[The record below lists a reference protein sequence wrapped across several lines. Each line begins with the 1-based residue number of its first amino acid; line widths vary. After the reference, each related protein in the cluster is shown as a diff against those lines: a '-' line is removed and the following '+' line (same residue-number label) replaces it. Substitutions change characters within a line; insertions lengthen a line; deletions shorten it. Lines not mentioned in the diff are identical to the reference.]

1 MQIFVK
7 TLTGKT
13 ITLDVEPSDT
23 IENVKTKIQDKEG
36 IPPDQQRLIFAG
48 KQLEDGRTLSDYNIQ
63 KESTLHLVLR
73 LRGGGPKK
81 KKKKG
86 GKKKKGEEEPPPEE
100 PSEYD
105 SMDVEMLKE
114 VTQMLRQQLE
124 KAQLDR
130 NYVQLERDTIQTFY
144 DITKKEV
151 HDLEL
156 GIMAKDREMELME
169 DNHRVEVRVY
179 IQKVKHLEYE
189 HKNNTKRV
197 QDEGTLAVDDES
209 RWHNLRED
217 ELKKGKKSLKLECKE
232 RELAN
237 EDEIKQLKQAY
248 DKNVMKVREE
258 FERGLQSLQER
269 QEERL
274 RQSGEDL
281 ELRRKVDIHEIEERK
296 NLHINDLMKNHEKA
310 FGQIKNYYNDI
321 THDNLKLIKSLKD
334 EVTDMK
340 KKAAANQKLMHD
352 ISQENKRL
360 SEPLAAALKDV
371 QELRHELKDKEK
383 DMLSLRNA
391 KARLA
396 MLEEQVKRLA
406 EDHRKMEDEYLQVE
420 TERNQVYDSFEHT
433 VQSVQRRSD
442 FRNLVLE
449 RKLENMQNNLNKK
462 SSQFDEVLTAAN
474 LDPNELSQV
483 TQRLDEML
491 RVRNELIRNLQYD
504 VLRVSKGYN
513 DALRTYQG
521 KMSQFGIPEEE
532 ITGMG
537 FAPLM
542 TETSTGPAGM
552 VAQ

>member
-1 MQIFVK
+1 
-7 TLTGKT
+7 
-13 ITLDVEPSDT
+13 VEPSDT
-23 IENVKTKIQDKEG
+23 IDNVKQKIQDKEG

-73 LRGGGPKK
+73 LRGGMPPK
-81 KKKKG
+81 
-86 GKKKKGEEEPPPEE
+86 KKKKGEEEEKKEE
-100 PSEYD
+100 ESEYD
-105 SMDVEMLKE
+105 TMDIEMLKE
-114 VTQMLRQQLE
+114 VTHMLRQQLE

-151 HDLEL
+151 GDLDL
-156 GIMAKDREMELME
+156 QVMQKDREMELME

-189 HKNNTKRV
+189 HKNNIKRV
-197 QDEGTLAVDDES
+197 KNEGTISLEEES
-209 RWHNLRED
+209 DMHDTRED
-217 ELKKGKKSLKLECKE
+217 DLKKGKKSLKLECKE

-237 EDEIKQLKQAY
+237 EDEIKQMKQAHE
-248 DKNVMKVREE
+248 KNLMKMREE
-258 FERGLQSLQER
+258 FEKNIEAIESR
-269 QEERL
+269 QESRL
-274 RQSGEDL
+274 QQLKHDL

-321 THDNLKLIKSLKD
+321 THDNLKLIKSLKG
-334 EVTDMK
+334 EVADMK

-360 SEPLAAALKDV
+360 SEPLAAALKEV

-396 MLEEQVKRLA
+396 MLVSQYQSLETDHGTMDA
-406 EDHRKMEDEYLQVE
+406 EYKKVE

-449 RKLENMQNNLNKK
+449 RKLENMEEHMGKK
-462 SSQFDEVLTAAN
+462 STQFDEVLSAAN
-474 LDPNELSQV
+474 LDPQELAHV
-483 TQRLDEML
+483 TGRLDEML

-504 VLRVSKGYN
+504 VLRVSKAFN
-513 DALRTYQG
+513 DSIRTYES
-521 KMSQFGIPEEE
+521 KMGEFGIPEDEVK
-532 ITGMG
+532 GMG
-537 FAPLM
+537 FTALL
-542 TETSTGPAGM
+542 TETSKGPAGM
-552 VAQ
+552 VAA

>member
-86 GKKKKGEEEPPPEE
+86 GKKKKDDEPPPEE

-151 HDLEL
+151 HDLDL

-189 HKNNTKRV
+189 HKNNIKRV
-197 QDEGTLAVDDES
+197 HGDGHMAVEDEVYQHD
-209 RWHNLRED
+209 LRED

-237 EDEIKQLKQAY
+237 EDEIKQLKAAY
-248 DKNVMKVREE
+248 DKNVRKVREE
-258 FERGLQSLQER
+258 FERGLEGLNSR
-269 QEERL
+269 QGERL
-274 RQSGEDL
+274 QQSKEDL

-371 QELRHELKDKEK
+371 QALRHELKDKEK

-396 MLEEQVKRLA
+396 MLEEQAKRLA
-406 EDHRKMEDEYLQVE
+406 DNHRKMEEDYSQVE

-449 RKLENMQNNLNKK
+449 RKLENMQHNMNKK

-532 ITGMG
+532 VGGMG